1 VLDMIHGLIHAC
13 GRACG
18 RHSPNPMKGAQVLGH
33 TLPEIAAEKAGIF
46 KRGAPA
52 LTVPQRPDAM
62 QTLVVRGRARPA
74 LIPLAASVSL
84 SGVGLTQRA
93 CRAQQLACC
102 QEGLTSARA

>member
-62 QTLVVRGRARPA
+62 QTLVVRGRARPG
-74 LIPLAASVSL
+74 PESL
-84 SGVGLTQRA
+84 SVLLVEQCRSDAPAPLCPAARMLSRGHDERA
-93 CRAQQLACC
+93 RV
-102 QEGLTSARA
+102 